1 MLKREYKQIYN
12 LKYGCNPHQQGASVL
27 SIITDEHEA
36 HHEQLDD
43 LSKNLPFKIINGNP
57 GYINILDA
65 INGWYLV
72 NEIRYSINKLAAA
85 SFKHVSPA
93 GVSIGDTIQEAYKNA
108 RDCDPKSSFGDFIAV
123 NSVVTIG
130 LAEFIKTKI
139 CDGIIAPEFD
149 SNALEILKNKKQGKF
164 IIIRGS
170 PIDFEKEK
178 NDKNIEIREIKNIV
192 ISQQNNT
199 HIFSKTDLVNI
210 PTINKNIN
218 NNVIN
223 DLIIANITLK
233 YTQSNSVC
241 FVYNGMT
248 IGIGAGQQ
256 SRIDCVK
263 IARKKAE
270 LYLLRKHP
278 RVINMDFKHIKYQD
292 RINAI
297 FQYIENDMSVIEEE
311 RWINLFNVVP
321 EFLTNQEQK
330 DYIYEIT
337 KNGHISM
344 GSDAFFPFRDSIDQ
358 ASIIGA
364 KYISQPGGSI
374 ADSSV
379 IDACNEYNMVMCLSN
394 IREFHH

>member
-1 MLKREYKQIYN
+1 MFERKYKVIHN
-12 LKYGCNPHQQGASVL
+12 LKYGCNPHQDTAMIL
-27 SIITDEHEA
+27 DKIIKDNNGKEII
-36 HHEQLDD
+36 
-43 LSKNLPFKIINGNP
+43 NNNPFKILNGEP

-93 GVSIGDTIQEAYKNA
+93 GVSIGDTICDAYKNA

-123 NSVVTIG
+123 NSIVTID
-130 LAEFIKTKI
+130 LANFIKTRI

-149 SNALEILKNKKQGKF
+149 NNALEILKTKKKGNF
-164 IIIRGS
+164 IIIKGNH
-170 PIDFEKEK
+170 IDFEKEQSDYNNK
-178 NDKNIEIREIKNIV
+178 IEIREIINIV
-192 ISQQNNT
+192 LAQKNNAHVFTQN
-199 HIFSKTDLVNI
+199 DLTNI
-210 PTINKNIN
+210 PTYNKQIN
-218 NNVIN
+218 NNISN

-263 IARKKAE
+263 IAKKKAE

-278 RVINMDFKHIKYQD
+278 RVIDMDFKHIKYQD

-297 FQYIENDMSVIEEE
+297 LQFIENDMSVIEEK
-311 RWINLFNVVP
+311 RWKTLLNIVP
-321 EFLTNQEQK
+321 DFLSNQEK
-330 DYIYEIT
+330 KTFIDEIT
-337 KNGHISM
+337 KNECISM

-358 ASIIGA
+358 ASIIGT

-374 ADSSV
+374 ADNSV
-379 IDACNEYNMVMCLSN
+379 IEACNQYKMVMCLSN